1 MQQDLSAAEKEL
13 KKIMQAEERRLSTNQ
28 EIETQTYYKTFEV
41 AIQTEFKVPGMTLK
55 QSNAIQ
61 DYPTSIGRGSQRL
74 PLVTPAGMSS
84 GTFERPGTSMG
95 LLRSSSASGGV
106 RGGRNQSQQQQAF
119 FQGMG

>member
-1 MQQDLSAAEKEL
+1 MRMMENEKAGTEKKCASLEQDLEKYRAEKRKLQQDLSAAEKEL

-41 AIQTEFKVPGMTLK
+41 AIQTEFKVPGTTLK

-74 PLVTPAGMSS
+74 P
-84 GTFERPGTSMG
+84 
-95 LLRSSSASGGV
+95 
-106 RGGRNQSQQQQAF
+106 
-119 FQGMG
+119 